1 MKTDNR
7 SSLVVFVA
15 VSLCFFLSGFA
26 ALLYQ
31 TAWMRQLSVVFGTS
45 ELAVATILAAY
56 MAGLALGAAI
66 AARVMHRIR
75 RPILVYGVLE
85 AIVAI
90 SAIAVPFLL
99 QLVGVI
105 YAAIFGG
112 LPQPP
117 DASGMGQ
124 SLFYLVVTFVVLAVP
139 TACMGATLPMVTRY
153 AVHKDE
159 DVGPR
164 VGLLYSINTAGAIAG
179 TLAAAF
185 LLLPAFG
192 MWGTIFVGAAINLL
206 VFVVAGLLA
215 KRVGTEVSRTGDSR
229 SIFAWRPESWIL
241 PFMLI
246 SGFATFAYEVL
257 WTRLLSH
264 ILGGSVVAFATMLA
278 SFLSGIAIGSAVASR
293 LATTRATAQLG
304 FIVSEIG
311 IAVTCVAIYLSL
323 DQFVPPTAGLLGNVS
338 IAIALLL
345 PATLFIGATFP
356 FAVRILCADESEAAV
371 ASARVYAWNTV
382 GAIAGA
388 VLAGFVLIPMLK
400 YEGAIM
406 VVVAINIGLAFAA
419 AIAVP
424 PRRVPFAIGSVAGFL
439 ILLIGF
445 SPGSPDALLRV
456 SPLNDLR
463 SGHIRYYDV
472 GRSATVLMLERDGY
486 FYLRTNGLSEAATDL
501 KGAPPSKHTQRLLGA
516 LPVLAR
522 PDTKTMLIVGF
533 GGGVVAEDLPTTLTQ
548 IDIIE
553 LEPKVL
559 AANRSISADRNIDPL
574 QDPRISVI
582 INDARNALRL
592 TVKRYDAIVSQPSHP
607 WTAGASHL
615 YTREF
620 MNLVRSRLN
629 ADGVFLQWMNTQ
641 FVSESLL
648 KSFVA
653 TLLDVFPHVRAYQ
666 FDANILFFLASE
678 SEIDPEAHMVETGE
692 PFKSHSE
699 EFKRKGIGSVNDLV
713 AALAWDEAGLNQ
725 LAAGAPLITDNDNR
739 MAMQSAAAFEGS
751 ALPYPRLQQL
761 IVQYGSLFDPQSN
774 IHEDLAVAIDFAY
787 VIDRLEMIRAHGLS
801 MSLAETLAESDKPTS
816 LLLRAK
822 ILQMQGQGR
831 PADQLL
837 LAALESEPGNPIASY
852 LLLKNRGDAVL
863 DGSLPE
869 RLRPYTDNLTDVAY
883 AVLESMEFAKRRDLS
898 HARINDGLLA
908 RAQAHDQWY
917 LNAAKLRADW
927 RITATRTGESSDY
940 AAEALAIIDEAIAL
954 RQDIEFYGMR
964 MAAAFLAD
972 DYDAVV
978 ETARRMVWLI
988 RQDLEFRDGASSP
1001 KLLNSERSKML
1012 IRLESMQTGLSV
1024 VRESGRVAAYK
1035 FVTLDESLS
1044 ELRQK
1049 IETHAIQE
1057 QL

>member
-1 MKTDNR
+1 MKTDKC

-31 TAWMRQLSVVFGTS
+31 IAWMRQLSVVFGTS

-85 AIVAI
+85 ATVAI

-124 SLFYLVVTFVVLAVP
+124 SLFYLVATFVVLAVP

-185 LLLPAFG
+185 LLLPALG
-192 MWGTIFVGAAINLL
+192 LWGTILVAAAINLI
-206 VFVVAGLLA
+206 VFIVAALLA
-215 KRVGTEVSRTGDSR
+215 KSVDTEISRTSGQISK
-229 SIFAWRPESWIL
+229 FGWRPESWIL
-241 PFMLI
+241 PLMLI

-264 ILGGSVVAFATMLA
+264 ILGGSVAAFATMLA
-278 SFLSGIAIGSAVASR
+278 SFLSGIAIGSVVASR
-293 LATTRATAQLG
+293 FSKTRTTAQVG
-304 FIVSEIG
+304 FIVSELG
-311 IAVTCVAIYLSL
+311 IAATCVAIYLTL
-323 DQFVPPTAGLLGNVS
+323 DQFVPPTAGLLGNVG

-356 FAVRILCADESEAAV
+356 FAVRILCADESEASV
-371 ASARVYAWNTV
+371 ASARVYAWNTLGAIV
-382 GAIAGA
+382 GA
-388 VLAGFVLIPMLK
+388 VVAGFLLIPMLR
-400 YEGAIM
+400 YEGAIKA
-406 VVVAINIGLAFAA
+406 VVAINAGLAIVAA
-419 AIAVP
+419 LAVP
-424 PRRVPFAIGSVAGFL
+424 PRRVRYAIGSTAVIV
-439 ILLIGF
+439 ILLVGF
-445 SPGSPDALLRV
+445 SPGPPEALLRV

-463 SGHIRYYDV
+463 SGDIRYYDV

-486 FYLRTNGLSEAATDL
+486 FYLRTNGLSEAAIDL
-501 KGAPPSKHTQRLLGA
+501 KGAPPSKHTQRLLAA

-522 PDTKTMLIVGF
+522 PNAESMLIIGF

-548 IDIIE
+548 IDVIE

-559 AANRSISADRNIDPL
+559 AANRSISVERNIDPL
-574 QDPRISVI
+574 QDPRINLV

-592 TVKRYDAIVSQPSHP
+592 TDKRYDVIVSQPSHP

-620 MNLVRSRLN
+620 MRLAKSRLN
-629 ADGVFLQWMNTQ
+629 SDGIFLQWMNTQ

-678 SEIDPEAHMVETGE
+678 SKIEPELHMIGTGE
-692 PFKSHSE
+692 PFKSRAE
-699 EFKRKGIGSVNDLV
+699 EFKRMGIGSVNDLV
-713 AALAWDEAGLNQ
+713 AALAWDENGLEQ
-725 LAAGAPLITDNDNR
+725 LAANAPLITDNDNR

-751 ALPYPRLQQL
+751 ALPYSRLQEL
-761 IVQYGSLFDPQSN
+761 IGQYGSLFDAQSN
-774 IHEDLAVAIDFAY
+774 LHQEMSVAIDFVY
-787 VIDRLEMIRAHGLS
+787 VMDRLELIHARLLS
-801 MSLAETLAESDKPTS
+801 RSLANTLRENRKPTS
-816 LLLRAK
+816 FLLRAK
-822 ILQMQGQGR
+822 ILQMQSQGPR
-831 PADQLL
+831 ADQVL
-837 LAALESEPGNPIASY
+837 LAALAAEPDNPVASY
-852 LLLKNRGDAVL
+852 MLLKNRGDAVL
-863 DGSLPE
+863 DDSLPE
-869 RLRPYTDNLTDVAY
+869 RIRPYVDNLTDVAS
-883 AVLESMEFAKRRDLS
+883 AVIESMEFAERRDLS
-898 HARINDGLLA
+898 HARNKDELLA
-908 RAQAHDQWY
+908 QAAPYDQWY

-927 RITATRTGESSDY
+927 RITATRLGESSDY
-940 AAEALAIIDEAIAL
+940 AVAALDIIDEVIAL
-954 RQDIEFYGMR
+954 RQDVNFYGMR

-988 RQDLEFRDGASSP
+988 RQGLEFRSGGSARQMSATELS
-1001 KLLNSERSKML
+1001 NML
-1012 IRLESMQTGLSV
+1012 VRLESMQTGLSI
-1024 VRESGRVAAYK
+1024 VRESGRVADYK
-1035 FVTLDESLS
+1035 FVTLDESIS
-1044 ELRQK
+1044 ELHQK
-1049 IETHAIQE
+1049 IESYAAR
-1057 QL
+1057 

>member
-1 MKTDNR
+1 MKNDDR
-7 SSLVVFVA
+7 SSSAVFVA
-15 VSLCFFLSGFA
+15 VGLCFFLSGFA

-85 AIVAI
+85 ATVAI

-99 QLVGVI
+99 QLAGVL
-105 YAAIFGG
+105 YGAIFGG
-112 LPQPP
+112 SPQPP

-159 DVGPR
+159 DIGPR

-185 LLLPAFG
+185 LLLPALG
-192 MWGTIFVGAAINLL
+192 LWGTILFGALVNLI
-206 VFVVAGLLA
+206 VFGVAAFLA
-215 KRVGTEVSRTGDSR
+215 KRTAIESSAPSDSK
-229 SIFAWRPESWIL
+229 SIFSWRPESWIL
-241 PFMLI
+241 PIMLI

-278 SFLSGIAIGSAVASR
+278 SFLSGIAIGSVVASR
-293 LATTRATAQLG
+293 IATTRATAQVG
-304 FIVSEIG
+304 FIVSELG
-311 IAVTCVAIYLSL
+311 IAVTCLAIYLTL
-323 DQFVPPTAGLLGNVS
+323 DQFVPPTAGLFGNVS
-338 IAIALLL
+338 VAIALLL
-345 PATLFIGATFP
+345 PATLFVGASFP
-356 FAVRILCADESEAAV
+356 FAVRIFCANESEASAG
-371 ASARVYAWNTV
+371 SARVYAWNT
-382 GAIAGA
+382 AGA
-388 VLAGFVLIPMLK
+388 VVGALVAGFVLIPMLK
-400 YEGAIM
+400 YEGAIK
-406 VVVAINIGLAFAA
+406 VVVAINIGLAIAA

-424 PRRVPFAIGSVAGFL
+424 PRRVSYAVGSVAML
-439 ILLIGF
+439 VILLFGF
-445 SPGSPDALLRV
+445 SPTPPEALLRV

-463 SGHIRYYDV
+463 NGDIRYYDV

-486 FYLRTNGLSEAATDL
+486 FYLRTNGLSEAAIDL
-501 KGAPPSKHTQRLLGA
+501 KGAPPSKRTQRLLAA

-522 PDTKTMLIVGF
+522 PNIESMLIVGF
-533 GGGVVAEDLPTTLTQ
+533 GGGVVAEDLPTSLAE
-548 IDIIE
+548 IDIVE
-553 LEPKVL
+553 LEPKVIS
-559 AANRSISADRNIDPL
+559 ANRSISVERNIDPL

-592 TVKRYDAIVSQPSHP
+592 TDKHYDAIVSQPSHP

-629 ADGVFLQWMNTQ
+629 SDGIFLQWMNTQ
-641 FVSESLL
+641 FVSEPLL

-666 FDANILFFLASE
+666 FDANVLFFLASD
-678 SEIDPEAHMVETGE
+678 SEIEPEALILATGE
-692 PFKSHSE
+692 PFKSRSE

-713 AALAWDEAGLNQ
+713 AALAWDETGLDR
-725 LAAGAPLITDNDNR
+725 LAADAPLITDNDNR

-751 ALPYPRLQQL
+751 ELPYPRLQEL
-761 IVQYGSLFDPQSN
+761 IGQYGSLFDAQSN
-774 IHEDLAVAIDFAY
+774 IHQGMSVAIDFAY
-787 VIDRLEMIRAHGLS
+787 VIDRLEMIPARGLS
-801 MSLAETLAESDKPTS
+801 MSLADTLAEYDNPTS

-822 ILQMQGQGR
+822 ILQMQGQGPR
-831 PADQLL
+831 ADQLL
-837 LAALESEPGNPIASY
+837 LATLESEPGNAVASY

-869 RLRPYTDNLTDVAY
+869 RLRPYVDNLTDVAS
-883 AVLESMEFAKRRDLS
+883 AVLESMEFAEHRDLS
-898 HARINDGLLA
+898 HARNNDALLA
-908 RAQAHDQWY
+908 RAEAHDQWY

-927 RITATRTGESSDY
+927 RITATRMGESSDY
-940 AAEALAIIDEAIAL
+940 AAEALAIIDEVIAL
-954 RQDIEFYGMR
+954 RQDINFYGMR
-964 MAAAFLAD
+964 MAAAFLTD

-978 ETARRMVWLI
+978 ETARRMVWLV
-988 RQDLEFRDGASSP
+988 RQGLELRTAESARNMSATE
-1001 KLLNSERSKML
+1001 LSKML

-1024 VRESGRVAAYK
+1024 VRESGRVADYK

-1044 ELRQK
+1044 ELHQK
-1049 IETHAIQE
+1049 IEIYAAQE